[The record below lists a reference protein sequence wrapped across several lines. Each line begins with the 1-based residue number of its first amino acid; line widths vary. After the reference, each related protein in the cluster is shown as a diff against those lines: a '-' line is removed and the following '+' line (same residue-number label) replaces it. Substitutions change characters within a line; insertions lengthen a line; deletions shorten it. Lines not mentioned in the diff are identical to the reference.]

1 MRVAPQPPG
10 GDDLVVPP
18 PPAHDESWVPRFD
31 VTQVTG
37 RERGLQEAADALS
50 RGDLVVIP
58 TDTVYGL
65 AADAANPFAVARLG
79 EVKGYDA
86 EVEIPVLIGAQEDL
100 AKLGVATSA
109 TVRALAE
116 MFWPGPLTLVCRGSP
131 PEADPSPESTPTVSV
146 RMPDDATT
154 RQLVEAVGPLAV
166 SSAGRR
172 ALPPARCID
181 EAVALLGES
190 VAVYLDAG
198 ALSSPQRS
206 TILHVA
212 GEEPQLLR
220 RGAVSEDMLRETL
233 PGLTL
238 PAWMG
243 GEPR

>member
-1 MRVAPQPPG
+1 VQVAPEPAWR
-10 GDDLVVPP
+10 DDLVVPP

-31 VTQVTG
+31 ITQAA
-37 RERGLQEAADALS
+37 RWERGVQEAAGALS
-50 RGDLVVIP
+50 RGELVVIP

-65 AADAANPFAVARLG
+65 AADAANPSAVARLG

-86 EVEIPVLIGAQEDL
+86 DVEIPVLIGAQEDL
-100 AKLGVATSA
+100 EKLGVATSP

-116 MFWPGPLTLVCRGSP
+116 RFWPGPLTLVCRGNHREAGP
-131 PEADPSPESTPTVSV
+131 PLEPAQTVSV

-172 ALPPARCID
+172 GLPPARSID

-206 TILHVA
+206 TIIHVA
-212 GEEPQLLR
+212 GEGPQLLR
-220 RGAVSEDMLRETL
+220 RGMVGEDMLREIL

-238 PAWMG
+238 PAWMD
-243 GEPR
+243 GEAR